1 MKKCKIRVIIGVILS
16 LIILVILVALI
27 FNTSALIKNTNNK
40 NNEYPKEKNNTI
52 EIIDLTKNNS
62 DISCLNEEEF
72 YKDET
77 YIYYLPCNSKY
88 ISVIYND
95 EKYDIKTALTN
106 KIIKLTDLDKYNIKY
121 IKKEI
126 SKEETNKIIT
136 ISFDTKGGSKVD
148 SISLDNNQAFRL
160 PENPTYNG
168 YIFKGWIDKNNNK
181 ITNETIFK
189 EDTTLYAIWEKVDK
203 KNNIVTEKPTNSN
216 NVNNNQNNENTNKE
230 PDKSDKPP
238 KEEPPKETDKA
249 DKPPKE
255 EPPKETEKT
264 QAQKNNE
271 YRNQIQNKYSI
282 KIAYKDE
289 MDYYSMNGYTRKII
303 EDDNEINKYL
313 IEIDKALAK
322 YPEGFFK
329 EMKNFN
335 MPATIYLVK
344 SISGNVSGVTDAHI
358 KTNIIIMIEPSLL
371 FEYVLHHE
379 IMHYIDSY
387 ISVKGYPIDINK
399 SMNEVNPDGFIYGDE
414 SNDYVYNFTEVKNA
428 YFVSKYGKTNY
439 LEDRAVIFAEL
450 MFRTY
455 TKDCYAKNTP
465 INKKANFISS
475 QIKEHFS
482 ILKST
487 EKYYWDRFIK

>member
-1 MKKCKIRVIIGVILS
+1 MKKSKIRVIIGVILS

-77 YIYYLPCNSKY
+77 YIYYLPCSSKY
-88 ISVIYND
+88 ISVIYNE
-95 EKYDIKTALTN
+95 EKFDIKTALTN

-148 SISLDNNQAFRL
+148 SISLDNNQTFRL

-168 YIFKGWIDKNNNK
+168 YIFKGWLDKNNNK
-181 ITNETIFK
+181 ITNETIFN

-203 KNNIVTEKPTNSN
+203 KNNVVTEKPTNN
-216 NVNNNQNNENTNKE
+216 NSVNNNQNNENTSKE
-230 PDKSDKPP
+230 PDKIDTPQ
-238 KEEPPKETDKA
+238 
-249 DKPPKE
+249 E

-282 KIAYKDE
+282 KIAYQDE
-289 MDYYSMNGYTRKII
+289 MDYYSMNGYTRQII

>member
-1 MKKCKIRVIIGVILS
+1 MKKRKLQVIIGVILS

-27 FNTSALIKNTNNK
+27 FNNRPIIKNK

-52 EIIDLTKNNS
+52 EIIDLTKNNP

-77 YIYYLPCNSKY
+77 YIYYLPCSSKY

-148 SISLDNNQAFRL
+148 SISLDNNQTFRL

-181 ITNETIFK
+181 ITNETLFN

-203 KNNIVTEKPTNSN
+203 KNDAVTEKPTNN
-216 NVNNNQNNENTNKE
+216 NSVNNNQNNANTNKE
-230 PDKSDKPP
+230 PDKADKPP
-238 KEEPPKETDKA
+238 QEVPPKETDKS
-249 DKPPKE
+249 DKPSQE

-271 YRNQIQNKYSI
+271 YRSQIQNKYSI

-289 MDYYSMNGYTRKII
+289 MNYYSMNGYTRKII

-399 SMNEVNPDGFIYGDE
+399 SMNEVNPDGFIYGDK
-414 SNDYVYNFTEVKNA
+414 SNNYVYNFTDVKNA

>member
-1 MKKCKIRVIIGVILS
+1 MKKSKIRVIIGVILS

-88 ISVIYND
+88 ISVIYNE
-95 EKYDIKTALTN
+95 EKFDIKTALTN

-148 SISLDNNQAFRL
+148 SISLDNNQTFRL

-203 KNNIVTEKPTNSN
+203 KNNVVTEKPTNSN
-216 NVNNNQNNENTNKE
+216 SVNNNQNNENTSKE
-230 PDKSDKPP
+230 PDKIDTPQ
-238 KEEPPKETDKA
+238 
-249 DKPPKE
+249 E

-282 KIAYKDE
+282 KIAYQDE
-289 MDYYSMNGYTRKII
+289 MDYYSMNGYTRQII

-475 QIKEHFS
+475 QIKEHYS

>member
-1 MKKCKIRVIIGVILS
+1 MKKRKLQVIIGVILS

-27 FNTSALIKNTNNK
+27 FNNRPIIKNK

-52 EIIDLTKNNS
+52 EIIDLTKNNP

-77 YIYYLPCNSKY
+77 YIYYLPCSSKY
-88 ISVIYND
+88 ISVIYNE
-95 EKYDIKTALTN
+95 EKFDIKTALTN

-126 SKEETNKIIT
+126 TKEEINKIIT

-148 SISLDNNQAFRL
+148 SISLDNNQTFRL

-181 ITNETIFK
+181 ITNETLFN

-203 KNNIVTEKPTNSN
+203 KNDAVTEKPTNN
-216 NVNNNQNNENTNKE
+216 NSVNNNQNNANTNKE
-230 PDKSDKPP
+230 PDKADKPP
-238 KEEPPKETDKA
+238 QEVPPKETDKS
-249 DKPPKE
+249 DKPSQE

-271 YRNQIQNKYSI
+271 YRSQIQNKYSI

-399 SMNEVNPDGFIYGDE
+399 SMNEVNPDGFIYGDK
-414 SNDYVYNFTEVKNA
+414 SNNYVYNFTDVKNA

>member
-1 MKKCKIRVIIGVILS
+1 MKKSKIRVIIGVILS

-88 ISVIYND
+88 ISVIYNE
-95 EKYDIKTALTN
+95 EKFDIKTALTN

-148 SISLDNNQAFRL
+148 SISLDNNQTFRL

-181 ITNETIFK
+181 ITNETIFN

-289 MDYYSMNGYTRKII
+289 MDYYSMNGYTRQII

>member
-1 MKKCKIRVIIGVILS
+1 MKKSKIRVIIGVILS

-27 FNTSALIKNTNNK
+27 LNNRPIIKNK
-40 NNEYPKEKNNTI
+40 NDEYPKEKNNTI

-136 ISFDTKGGSKVD
+136 ISFDTKGGSKLD
-148 SISLDNNQAFRL
+148 SISLDNNQTFRL

-168 YIFKGWIDKNNNK
+168 YIFKGWLDKNNNK

-203 KNNIVTEKPTNSN
+203 KNNVVTEKPTNSN
-216 NVNNNQNNENTNKE
+216 SVNNNQNNENTSKE
-230 PDKSDKPP
+230 PDKIDTPQ
-238 KEEPPKETDKA
+238 
-249 DKPPKE
+249 E

-282 KIAYKDE
+282 KIAYQDE
-289 MDYYSMNGYTRKII
+289 MDYYSMNGYTRQII

-387 ISVKGYPIDINK
+387 ISVKSYPIDINK